1 MKQRPQKTLKMKRKR
16 RTSLEG
22 AVRSALEAYFIK
34 CPKPNTQEITH
45 ISDDLGL
52 ERDVVRVWFCNRRQK
67 GKRLALPLDEEG
79 DIQYYEQ
86 SASPLNL
93 AQSPISSQGYPP
105 SGYPGAPPPLYMP
118 QLHRPDVMKP
128 GLHPGLVG
136 HLTG

>member
-1 MKQRPQKTLKMKRKR
+1 M
-16 RTSLEG
+16 
-22 AVRSALEAYFIK
+22 
-34 CPKPNTQEITH
+34 
-45 ISDDLGL
+45 
-52 ERDVVRVWFCNRRQK
+52 VRVWFCNRRQK

-93 AQSPISSQGYPP
+93 AHSPITTQGYPP
-105 SGYPGAPPPLYMP
+105 SGYPGAPPQLYMP